1 MTLSVIIPVYNVAPY
16 LRRCLESVARAV
28 ARCVRV
34 GVEAREIEVICVDDG
49 STDGSGAI
57 LDAFAASN
65 PSFVVLHLVSNR
77 GVSAARNAALDIARG
92 EWVGFVDADDAVSED
107 WFANT
112 LKILHSHPSADI
124 LNIATFASIRQPKD
138 LSRAIER
145 AKRGR
150 VRVLSRHA
158 DEQAR
163 QKALYIFSRYGWP
176 FRNFIR
182 RSCLADVR
190 FPKGV
195 RLKEDVAFFLALSMR
210 VSNLVLADYPG
221 YFYSRREG
229 SALMRPRRDEEGISL
244 ARALLELGR
253 KHKNEELWRAIT
265 VALGYDFIHWA
276 DERDPSLASDPS
288 RCEIRE
294 LWRTLRQEGG
304 DHLSAM
310 YFWWRIGIRHWLKT
324 GDIVWA
330 RRIRRMR
337 EWIAARFI

>member
-49 STDGSGAI
+49 STDGSGEI
-57 LDAFAASN
+57 LDVFAASN

-77 GVSAARNAALDIARG
+77 GVSAARNAALEIARG
-92 EWVGFVDADDAVSED
+92 EWVGFVDADDTVSED
-107 WFANT
+107 WFANA
-112 LKILHSHPSADI
+112 LKILHAHPSADI
-124 LNIATFASIRQPKD
+124 MNVATFASIRRPED
-138 LSRAIER
+138 LPRAIER

-150 VRVLSRHA
+150 VRVLSYYA

-163 QKALYIFSRYGWP
+163 QKALYIFARYGWP
-176 FRNFIR
+176 FRNFVR
-182 RSCLADVR
+182 RSFLADVR
-190 FPKGV
+190 FPEGV

-210 VSNLVLADYPG
+210 VSDFVLADYPG

-229 SALMRPRRDEEGISL
+229 SALMRPRRDEDSISF

-253 KHKNEELWRAIT
+253 KHKNEGLWRAIT
-265 VALGYDFIHWA
+265 VALGYDFIQWA
-276 DERDPSLASDPS
+276 DERDPSLAYDPS

-310 YFWWRIGIRHWLKT
+310 YFWWRIAIRHWLKT

-330 RRIRRMR
+330 RRIRRIR